1 MGQKMNGKMKRLPM
15 KMRDL
20 KRMRDLMRKS
30 LLIIYMALT
39 ALALASC
46 GEDALPTNETA
57 TDKGVEMK
65 LLMSHPSNKAPTA
78 PSYFEAGD
86 KVGIFVSEDGKPLEV
101 GGNVVNNEALTFNG
115 NEWTAAKTLYWNEGL
130 YNVYA
135 YHPYIGRVSS
145 IEDQPFSVS
154 LDQRTEKT
162 ATALGGYKA
171 SDLLFATSKGVRASD
186 EPVQLAFRHIMSKI
200 TIRLVK
206 GEDFEGKMP
215 KNATVYVHNTVTEAT
230 IDLQAGVATRHAKA
244 PRQTI
249 TAHHDGDNLYSAI
262 VVPQRIENRMPFIEV
277 IMNNMSYLYE
287 SKFLFKPGM
296 EHFVNLI
303 IPNNPNSTKIEIG
316 GGIKNWE

>member
-1 MGQKMNGKMKRLPM
+1 
-15 KMRDL
+15 
-20 KRMRDLMRKS
+20 
-30 LLIIYMALT
+30 MALCAVAVALLT
-39 ALALASC
+39 ACADD
-46 GEDALPTNETA
+46 DAPQYKDAKSTPMTFVVDHPSMVRA
-57 TDKGVEMK
+57 TD
-65 LLMSHPSNKAPTA
+65 SN
-78 PSYFEAGD
+78 FETGDRIGLYVSAAGA
-86 KVGIFVSEDGKPLEV
+86 PLEI
-101 GGNVVNNEALTFNG
+101 GGNLVNNEALTFDG
-115 NEWTAAKTLYWNEGL
+115 SQWTAARTLYWDEGT
-130 YNVYA
+130 YNAYA
-135 YHPYIGRVSS
+135 YYPYIKDVSS
-145 IEDQPFSVS
+145 VEDQLFSVS
-154 LDQRTEKT
+154 VDQSTARTST
-162 ATALGGYKA
+162 SLGGYEA

-206 GEDFEGKMP
+206 GEDFEGEMP

>member
-1 MGQKMNGKMKRLPM
+1 MC
-15 KMRDL
+15 
-20 KRMRDLMRKS
+20 
-30 LLIIYMALT
+30 MALCAVAVALLT
-39 ALALASC
+39 ACA
-46 GEDALPTNETA
+46 EDDVPQYKDAKSTPMTFVVDHPSMVRA
-57 TDKGVEMK
+57 TD
-65 LLMSHPSNKAPTA
+65 SN
-78 PSYFEAGD
+78 FETGD
-86 KVGIFVSEDGKPLEV
+86 RIGLYVSAADAPLEI
-101 GGNVVNNEALTFNG
+101 GGNLVNNEALTFDG
-115 NEWTAAKTLYWNEGL
+115 SQWTAARTLYWDEGT
-130 YNVYA
+130 YNAYA
-135 YHPYIGRVSS
+135 YYPYIKDVSS
-145 IEDQPFSVS
+145 VEDQLFSVS
-154 LDQRTEKT
+154 VDQSTARTST
-162 ATALGGYKA
+162 SLGGYEA

-206 GEDFEGKMP
+206 GEDFEGEMP

>member
-1 MGQKMNGKMKRLPM
+1 M
-15 KMRDL
+15 
-20 KRMRDLMRKS
+20 
-30 LLIIYMALT
+30 
-39 ALALASC
+39 
-46 GEDALPTNETA
+46 
-57 TDKGVEMK
+57 
-65 LLMSHPSNKAPTA
+65 
-78 PSYFEAGD
+78 
-86 KVGIFVSEDGKPLEV
+86 
-101 GGNVVNNEALTFNG
+101 
-115 NEWTAAKTLYWNEGL
+115 
-130 YNVYA
+130 
-135 YHPYIGRVSS
+135 
-145 IEDQPFSVS
+145 
-154 LDQRTEKT
+154 
-162 ATALGGYKA
+162 
-171 SDLLFATSKGVRASD
+171 RASD

-206 GEDFEGKMP
+206 GEDFEGEMP

-249 TAHHDGDNLYSAI
+249 TAHHDGDNLFSAI

>member
-1 MGQKMNGKMKRLPM
+1 
-15 KMRDL
+15 
-20 KRMRDLMRKS
+20 MRKS
-30 LLIIYMALT
+30 HLIIYMALALT
-39 ALALASC
+39 ACGLASC
-46 GEDALPTNETA
+46 GEDALPTDETA

-65 LLMSHPSNKAPTA
+65 LQMSHPSTKAPTA

-86 KVGIFVSEDGKPLEV
+86 KVGLFVSEDGKPLEV

-135 YHPYIGRVSS
+135 YHPYISRVSS

-206 GEDFEGKMP
+206 GEDFEGEMP

-296 EHFVNLI
+296 EHFVNL
-303 IPNNPNSTKIEIG
+303 
-316 GGIKNWE
+316 

>member
-1 MGQKMNGKMKRLPM
+1 
-15 KMRDL
+15 
-20 KRMRDLMRKS
+20 
-30 LLIIYMALT
+30 MALCAVAVALLT
-39 ALALASC
+39 ACA
-46 GEDALPTNETA
+46 EDDAPQYQDAKSTPMTFVVDHPSMVRA
-57 TDKGVEMK
+57 TD
-65 LLMSHPSNKAPTA
+65 SN
-78 PSYFEAGD
+78 FETGD
-86 KVGIFVSEDGKPLEV
+86 RIGLYVSAADAPLEI
-101 GGNVVNNEALTFNG
+101 GGNLVNNEALTFDG
-115 NEWTAAKTLYWNEGL
+115 SQWTAARTLYWDEGT
-130 YNVYA
+130 YNAYA
-135 YHPYIGRVSS
+135 YYPYIKDVSS
-145 IEDQPFSVS
+145 VEDQLFSVS
-154 LDQRTEKT
+154 VDQSTARTST
-162 ATALGGYKA
+162 SLGGYEA

-206 GEDFEGKMP
+206 GEDFEGEMP

>member
-1 MGQKMNGKMKRLPM
+1 
-15 KMRDL
+15 
-20 KRMRDLMRKS
+20 
-30 LLIIYMALT
+30 MALCAVAVALLT
-39 ALALASC
+39 ACADD
-46 GEDALPTNETA
+46 DAPQYKDAKSTPMTFVVDHPSMVRA
-57 TDKGVEMK
+57 TD
-65 LLMSHPSNKAPTA
+65 SN
-78 PSYFEAGD
+78 FETGDRIGLYVSAAGA
-86 KVGIFVSEDGKPLEV
+86 PLEI
-101 GGNVVNNEALTFNG
+101 GGNLVNNEALTFDG
-115 NEWTAAKTLYWNEGL
+115 SQWKAARTLYWDEGT
-130 YNVYA
+130 YNAYA
-135 YHPYIGRVSS
+135 YYPYIKDVSS
-145 IEDQPFSVS
+145 VEDQLFSVS
-154 LDQRTEKT
+154 VDQSTVRTST
-162 ATALGGYKA
+162 SLGGYEA

-206 GEDFEGKMP
+206 GEDFEGEMP